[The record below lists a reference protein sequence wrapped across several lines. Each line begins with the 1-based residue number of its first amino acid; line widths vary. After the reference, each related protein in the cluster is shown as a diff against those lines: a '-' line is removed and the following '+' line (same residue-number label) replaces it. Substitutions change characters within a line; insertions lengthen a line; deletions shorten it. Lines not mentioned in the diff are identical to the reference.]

1 MTTEKVQQEVK
12 TDGDL
17 RQSQAPQHP
26 DLAQEH
32 SIQNGTEPIQ
42 NDWQNLPADLI
53 QVEQDRGPTVPE
65 KVITPPAKNPHM
77 EMPPIVSEPEPQ
89 MVTPLSRL
97 TAKPTFIDC
106 PFCLQRTQTNV
117 STEGTSMQTI
127 AAALCCLFCLCTVC
141 LPYLC
146 HWFEDTHIYCSRC
159 KARVATIPHDGHI
172 HVYQPNDP
180 AMVATIYQ

>member
-1 MTTEKVQQEVK
+1 MTAGKGQQEANV
-12 TDGDL
+12 DGNVPQPQQPQRPD
-17 RQSQAPQHP
+17 QAQDHASQDGMKPTQ
-26 DLAQEH
+26 DQ
-32 SIQNGTEPIQ
+32 TV
-42 NDWQNLPADLI
+42 PADLI
-53 QVEQDRGPTVPE
+53 QVEEEKGPSVPE
-65 KVITPPAKNPHM
+65 KVMSPPAKNPHM

-97 TAKPTFIDC
+97 TATPTFIDC
-106 PFCLQRTQTNV
+106 PFCLQRAQTNV

-127 AAALCCLFCLCTVC
+127 AAALCCLFCVC
-141 LPYLC
+141 AVCVPYLC

-172 HVYQPNDP
+172 HIYQPTDP

>member
-1 MTTEKVQQEVK
+1 MIT
-12 TDGDL
+12 
-17 RQSQAPQHP
+17 RPS
-26 DLAQEH
+26 
-32 SIQNGTEPIQ
+32 
-42 NDWQNLPADLI
+42 
-53 QVEQDRGPTVPE
+53 VPE

-97 TAKPTFIDC
+97 TATPTFIDC
-106 PFCLQRTQTNV
+106 PFCLQRAQTNV
-117 STEGTSMQTI
+117 STEGTSMQTM
-127 AAALCCLFCLCTVC
+127 AAALCCLFCICAVC
-141 LPYLC
+141 LPYVC

-172 HVYQPNDP
+172 HIYQPTDP

>member
-1 MTTEKVQQEVK
+1 M
-12 TDGDL
+12 
-17 RQSQAPQHP
+17 SA
-26 DLAQEH
+26 
-32 SIQNGTEPIQ
+32 
-42 NDWQNLPADLI
+42 
-53 QVEQDRGPTVPE
+53 
-65 KVITPPAKNPHM
+65 PAKNPHM

-89 MVTPLSRL
+89 MVTPLQRL
-97 TAKPTFIDC
+97 TATPTFIDC

-127 AAALCCLFCLCTVC
+127 AAALCCLVCVCAVC
-141 LPYLC
+141 LPYAC

-172 HVYQPNDP
+172 HIYQPNDP